1 MDYHQQQTT
10 ERKKKLKSVRMRK
23 YEVINRKKVEKLLR
37 QLLVELGENPDR
49 EGLVDTPRRMAEMY
63 EEIFGG
69 YRMNAGLNVSFSEET
84 DAIIAKDIQFYSM
97 CEHHML
103 PFYGK
108 IHIAYI
114 PSGRVF
120 GISKLA
126 RLVEKYSRRMQI
138 QERLTKEIADE
149 IMAMGVEG
157 VLVIAEGEHLC
168 MKMRGVRNSSLIIT
182 VTHRGVMEQKEFREH
197 VLPLIYSSK
206 QEMHSIR

>member
-1 MDYHQQQTT
+1 MDYHQQQTA

-23 YEVINRKKVEKLLR
+23 YEVINRRKVEKLLR

-206 QEMHSIR
+206 PETHSIR

>member
-23 YEVINRKKVEKLLR
+23 YEVINRRKVEKLLR
-37 QLLVELGENPDR
+37 QLLVELGEDPDR

-69 YRMNAGLNVSFSEET
+69 YRMSAGLNVSFSEET
-84 DAIIAKDIQFYSM
+84 DTIIAKDIQFYSM

-182 VTHRGVMEQKEFREH
+182 TTHRGVMEQKEFREN

-206 QEMHSIR
+206 PETHSIR